1 MRDRALHRPS
11 PSDDTTTVM
20 LRFESGATGL
30 IFCSVATA
38 TNFSFTLY
46 GTKGLAEISKPNL
59 QRFRFVPTSDDA
71 PTGPVTAPPDE
82 VAEHPGFDMLNA
94 EMTEFARCDPRQ
106 APLPGADR
114 RRAARHVGVRRRG
127 PLGAHAQNRERQL
140 SHAPRIKKEHA
151 MEKLIITVACDSRT
165 SYPHNQLCP
174 PQEDIPGV
182 AQQYI
187 DAVNAGAAIAHIH
200 GRRTLEE
207 TIQPDGRQV
216 SRIHHD
222 DWKKLQDAIMS
233 KVDPI
238 MQFGVASARIEEKI
252 KLMELGPDMMAVCF
266 NAHDEYFQPVPSLP
280 PKRMMAIHPVEE
292 LMAYAKAAEEHKVKL
307 ECECFTT
314 GAFWHLEFVRRQ
326 GYLKEKTYTTLFI
339 GWPGG
344 TWTPPTER
352 ALQFMVDNLPANCIW
367 NVSVMNPEKQWPI
380 LSLAVALGGHV
391 RVGYEDN
398 PYMAPGEFAK
408 NNAVLVERMV
418 GIARG
423 LGREVATPDEARQ
436 ILGLARPQ

>member
-1 MRDRALHRPS
+1 
-11 PSDDTTTVM
+11 
-20 LRFESGATGL
+20 
-30 IFCSVATA
+30 
-38 TNFSFTLY
+38 
-46 GTKGLAEISKPNL
+46 
-59 QRFRFVPTSDDA
+59 
-71 PTGPVTAPPDE
+71 
-82 VAEHPGFDMLNA
+82 
-94 EMTEFARCDPRQ
+94 
-106 APLPGADR
+106 
-114 RRAARHVGVRRRG
+114 
-127 PLGAHAQNRERQL
+127 
-140 SHAPRIKKEHA
+140 
-151 MEKLIITVACDSRT
+151 MEKLIITVAGDSRT
-165 SYPHNQLCP
+165 SYPHNHLCP

-222 DWKKLQDAIMS
+222 DWKRLQDAIMS
-233 KVDPI
+233 RVDPI

-266 NAHDEYFQPVPSLP
+266 NAHDEYFQPEPTLP

-292 LMAYAKAAEEHKVKL
+292 LIAYAKAAEEHKVKL

-326 GYLKEKTYTTLFI
+326 GYLKDKTYTTLFI

-380 LSLAVALGGHV
+380 LVARGRARRARARRLRGQSLHGAGRVRQEQRRAGRAHGRHRARPRPRDRHARRGAEDSGPCPRAVTSLCHRTRQGRASDARHDAAASMLPASARSELDEPARRTDV
-391 RVGYEDN
+391 RRHAESQARQVG
-398 PYMAPGEFAK
+398 
-408 NNAVLVERMV
+408 
-418 GIARG
+418 ARG
-423 LGREVATPDEARQ
+423 LRRRARRQQFRRPHRSRGDAGASCTGRSTSAST
-436 ILGLARPQ
+436 

>member
-1 MRDRALHRPS
+1 MRSLPNSRAPSASADLTRCRSTRSCTACRCSTPSCKRPGRTRS
-11 PSDDTTTVM
+11 LRCEHDDPRARHLFRTKMDARLTPAHDN
-20 LRFESGATGL
+20 SGA
-30 IFCSVATA
+30 
-38 TNFSFTLY
+38 
-46 GTKGLAEISKPNL
+46 P
-59 QRFRFVPTSDDA
+59 
-71 PTGPVTAPPDE
+71 
-82 VAEHPGFDMLNA
+82 
-94 EMTEFARCDPRQ
+94 
-106 APLPGADR
+106 
-114 RRAARHVGVRRRG
+114 
-127 PLGAHAQNRERQL
+127 
-140 SHAPRIKKEHA
+140 

-165 SYPHNQLCP
+165 SYPHNHLCP
-174 PQEDIPGV
+174 SQEDIPGV

-207 TIQPDGRQV
+207 TIQADGRQV
-216 SRIHHD
+216 SRIYHD
-222 DWKKLQDAIMS
+222 DWKRLQDAIMN

-266 NAHDEYFQPVPSLP
+266 NAHDEYFQPEPSLP

-314 GAFWHLEFVRRQ
+314 GAFWHLEFVRKQ
-326 GYLKEKTYTTLFI
+326 GYLRENTYTTLFI

-352 ALQFMVDNLPANCIW
+352 ALQFMVDNLPQNCIW
-367 NVSVMNPEKQWPI
+367 NVSVMNPQKQWPI

-398 PYMAPGEFAK
+398 PYIAPGEFAK
-408 NNAVLVERMV
+408 SNAVLVERMAS
-418 GIARG
+418 IARG
-423 LGREVATPDEARQ
+423 LGREIATPDEARK
-436 ILGLARPQ
+436 ILGLTRAQ